1 MKLVSSELRMTPIGD
16 IPRIKKLEVIG
27 VFESGISGYDEVLA
41 FIDYRLL
48 QKIFRMNENITGLG
62 VRISNPENAPEIAH
76 EFAELTDEYI
86 IRNWADENKSI
97 FQVMKLEKIG
107 LFLILTLIIVV
118 AAFNIISG
126 LTILIKNKTKEIAIL
141 KTFSHFLFVQV
152 PFLLSIP
159 IACILLNIANDKL
172 FYLFASFGIGSL
184 ILSCLGSISSSMN
197 LMNQRNFLLGSV
209 IVMIFSVPIIIFS
222 VGIINMEESFNS
234 LINILFGILLIV
246 FAINPWASGLCLK
259 LSLENN

>member
-1 MKLVSSELRMTPIGD
+1 MYKRQSFG
-16 IPRIKKLEVIG
+16 
-27 VFESGISGYDEVLA
+27 F
-41 FIDYRLL
+41 
-48 QKIFRMNENITGLG
+48 
-62 VRISNPENAPEIAH
+62 
-76 EFAELTDEYI
+76 
-86 IRNWADENKSI
+86 
-97 FQVMKLEKIG
+97 
-107 LFLILTLIIVV
+107 
-118 AAFNIISG
+118 
-126 LTILIKNKTKEIAIL
+126 IAIL
-141 KTFSHFLFVQV
+141 KTFSHFLFVQI

-159 IACILLNIANDKL
+159 VACILLNIAYDKL
-172 FYLFASFGIGSL
+172 FYLFASFSIGSL

-209 IVMIFSVPIIIFS
+209 IVMIFSVPVIIFS

>member
-1 MKLVSSELRMTPIGD
+1 MNFLNKIIFFYYREYKLHMSGIQDILTNVIFFFISIFIFIFSIGPD
-16 IPRIKKLEVIG
+16 KEIISLIG
-27 VFESGISGYDEVLA
+27 VGILWTLLLLSSTLSLKKYYQDDFENGNL
-41 FIDYRLL
+41 
-48 QKIFRMNENITGLG
+48 
-62 VRISNPENAPEIAH
+62 
-76 EFAELTDEYI
+76 
-86 IRNWADENKSI
+86 
-97 FQVMKLEKIG
+97 
-107 LFLILTLIIVV
+107 LIIHLNG
-118 AAFNIISG
+118 FSFG
-126 LTILIKNKTKEIAIL
+126 FIAIL
-141 KTFSHFLFVQV
+141 KTFSHFVFVQV

-159 IACILLNIANDKL
+159 IACILLNIVNDKF

-209 IVMIFSVPIIIFS
+209 IVMIFSVPVIIFS
-222 VGIINMEESFNS
+222 VGIINIEESFNS

>member
-1 MKLVSSELRMTPIGD
+1 MIILNKIISFYYREYKLNLSGFQDILTNIIFFFVSILIFVFSIG
-16 IPRIKKLEVIG
+16 PNEEVISLIG
-27 VFESGISGYDEVLA
+27 VGIVWTLLLLSSTLSLRKFYQDDFENGNLI
-41 FIDYRLL
+41 
-48 QKIFRMNENITGLG
+48 
-62 VRISNPENAPEIAH
+62 
-76 EFAELTDEYI
+76 
-86 IRNWADENKSI
+86 
-97 FQVMKLEKIG
+97 VMHLNG
-107 LFLILTLIIVV
+107 FS
-118 AAFNIISG
+118 FG
-126 LTILIKNKTKEIAIL
+126 FIAIL
-141 KTFSHFLFVQV
+141 KTFSHFIFIQI

-222 VGIINMEESFNS
+222 VGIINTEESFNS

-246 FAINPWASGLCLK
+246 FSINPWASGLCLK

>member
-1 MKLVSSELRMTPIGD
+1 MKFLNKIIFFYYREYKLNMSGVQDILTNIIFFFISIFIFIFSIGPD
-16 IPRIKKLEVIG
+16 KETISLIG
-27 VFESGISGYDEVLA
+27 VGILWTLLLLSSTLSLRKFYQEDFESGN
-41 FIDYRLL
+41 LL
-48 QKIFRMNENITGLG
+48 VIHLNGFSFG
-62 VRISNPENAPEIAH
+62 
-76 EFAELTDEYI
+76 F
-86 IRNWADENKSI
+86 
-97 FQVMKLEKIG
+97 
-107 LFLILTLIIVV
+107 
-118 AAFNIISG
+118 
-126 LTILIKNKTKEIAIL
+126 IAIL

-159 IACILLNIANDKL
+159 IGCILLNISNDKI

-209 IVMIFSVPIIIFS
+209 IVMIFSAPVIIFS
-222 VGIINMEESFNS
+222 VGIINMEGSFNS